1 MPLPAALLNKLKKR
15 GIVKEDGQSQSEG
28 EPKVKKL
35 LEENKIPEE
44 ECNNKKKQYP
54 PFAECCPN
62 KYNPYHICEEFCHI
76 NWTPKFNRYQLQMEY
91 LEAKHHLLL
100 TYPLAPGWRE
110 MFDEGSGQHYF
121 WYPPSGL
128 VSWLPPSHPEAKV
141 TLPCYK
147 HARNNFR
154 LACLESTQLENNES
168 SRTKLK
174 LASTIDNADVEDED
188 DVE

>member
-1 MPLPAALLNKLKKR
+1 MPISSVLLNKLKKR
-15 GIVKEDGQSQSEG
+15 GIIKEDNLSLNG
-28 EPKVKKL
+28 EEPVAKKSFN
-35 LEENKIPEE
+35 EDNINEE
-44 ECNNKKKQYP
+44 ESINNEKKYP
-54 PFAECCPN
+54 PFAEYCPN
-62 KYNPYHICEEFCHI
+62 KYNPFHVCVEFCHL
-76 NWTPKFNRYQLQMEY
+76 NWEPKYNVYQLQMEY

-147 HARNNFR
+147 HGQNNFR
-154 LACLESTQLENNES
+154 LACLESTRLEDNSDNEV
-168 SRTKLK
+168 KVK
-174 LASTIDNADVEDED
+174 MASTINNVDVENED
-188 DVE
+188 NVE